1 MDMYIRQARAEDAAQ
16 AAALMLTASKD
27 TYQFWLDTGTHSALA
42 AFESAFIKNAGVKG
56 YAKQQ
61 VAEVHGD
68 VVGIAGAYLGKD
80 VLKLEAIYTKWL
92 LGFYPVKEWFQV
104 VSRGLRLAKLVSGIP
119 KDMLYVTNIG
129 VREDMQGQGIATQL
143 INSQRNVAKRFGCSQ
158 LGLDVSVDNLHAK
171 RLYEY
176 VGFRVIHESS
186 YSKRA
191 DVVPNQL
198 RMVMD
203 IS

>member
-16 AAALMLTASKD
+16 AAPLMLTASKD

-143 INSQRNVAKRFGCSQ
+143 INAQRNVAKRFGCSQ
-158 LGLDVSVDNLHAK
+158 LGLDVSVDNLNAK

>member
-16 AAALMLTASKD
+16 AAPLMLTASKD
-27 TYQFWLDTGTHSALA
+27 IYQFWLDTRTHSALA

-92 LGFYPVKEWFQV
+92 LGFYSVKEWFQV

-143 INSQRNVAKRFGCSQ
+143 INAQRNVAKRFGCSQ
-158 LGLDVSVDNLHAK
+158 LGLDVSVDNLNAK